1 MKRNRKGFSLV
12 ELIVVLVIMAIIAAL
27 CAPNISAYVQAA
39 KVQNYQTVANN
50 LADELQTQL
59 PQSRYWNWD
68 EVQRNAYGILC
79 ADAGR
84 CVTLDTEK
92 STDNQKVYQ
101 ITGASS
107 DANAVFTVSLTYHDA
122 VKTSQKVDIAVSCD
136 GYAAVQSV
144 QECNLVLKTNYT
156 DASLYQEI
164 SMPNPNRDESGWKPM
179 KNMGGLYGYW
189 KTFNAA
195 NREHNFGQPFDTND
209 NSFYLNLTDYPAG
222 TVEQVMFTMQ
232 RYQVTQNRKE
242 LGYFDDDTKKWT
254 LAPNKELNEGDSYT
268 TNHYHYL
275 DDDKPAGQ
283 YAYVYS
289 QIGYYDENNN
299 WHIVNNYK
307 AGDVYTASVGKD
319 TGFDR
324 TGNTRTVI
332 GYYDVN
338 HNWKKADNY
347 QVGDTVDVYY
357 AKNVYGEE
365 VEYTGDVYQ
374 NSNGEYYANI
384 ETWYWSWMILTGGNP
399 DKSLVLKSYI
409 CEDRV
414 VYSWWENGE
423 EKMEDIIQKDYV
435 CKERF
440 FAIENNVTRE
450 VKSVSHTYTISAKYY
465 DDYTVVYPIMQW
477 EKAAGTGEQDSLRT
491 VEDCSLIEIYVG
503 NNVWVKYTDVFNV
516 DDNHTFKNTDAAKA
530 YKEYYTTDQT
540 IQDGPKSGGASF
552 TWERGLVSNTDIKYR
567 MSLPDSTRG
576 WLYLNGAVIG
586 NKILHIQPK
595 IDDNLQVYV
604 NYHRDLSTY
613 DINPKL
619 MATESGDVNNNNYKK
634 LWIDIS
640 NCGYCVGNVLKITL
654 RNVDIDNIVKNL
666 SKVQIKMST
675 PNKQHEEG
683 ASNFAYT
690 AYGQDWIN
698 KHTDLSGNITPTYD
712 FPIEG
717 LGVTLPSSDV
727 YSITV
732 PEGKKD
738 TLEIRIKATWMMYP
752 YLWIYFPYAKDNFSF
767 DSHIDMEWE
776 SGGSSSGNPITTSIP
791 MLTLNGDSTYTN
803 ITLDWT
809 KCDYITNAGEVGV
822 KFVKYPSTLNYDVY
836 SKDYTLLAPD
846 QNLKTFM
853 MNSNSAVT
861 SAASADKIVNL
872 YCKGV
877 SPEEI
882 QCEIVAPKN
891 TATTTT
897 TTTTTPLPPETET
910 TAKTTTSKTTAA
922 TTTTTATTAT
932 TTTTTTATTTTTT
945 TTTAATTSTAATTAT
960 TATAATTTAETTA
973 SSTATATTSATETTA
988 ATTTTSTTTS
998 TTISTTATTVTTSTS
1013 ATETSG
1019 GVVTSVIENASYD
1032 REITIPNYKNIIAID
1047 VDFENANN
1055 GGGQYI
1061 ISNND
1066 SDAER
1071 KDYHINKNQLNLHI
1085 DVPGSDNGIV
1095 MYSKFKLTHWG
1106 DGNIKSITFVYRDTV
1121 PLEWLVD
1128 DGYTVQSKNEMAT
1141 LNSNYEFTIT
1151 WNKDTKNIP
1160 AVVANCDVIS
1170 PKSST
1175 ESTATYSVPI
1185 SQKTRIS
1192 VVNGSAVTLDN
1203 VAFGEGIDLTQY
1215 NFESIY
1221 AVEIQVGDFTSTR
1234 GSFGGA
1240 IYEGGWENRKSIS
1253 LSPSDWNDSLKVD
1266 YTVARNR
1273 LTIDG
1278 WNASLKKVV
1287 LYFNRPS
1294 AATAEQIVIHKMMRN
1309 DPVSMFLVNSSEHQ
1323 TVTSTT
1329 TLQTTA
1335 PQTTTT
1341 TTTTTTAPPIAASEN
1356 GKNVGLD
1363 ESSAAGCNITF
1374 SDPLFND
1381 SGVCYFTITPKAGY
1395 TLSDSYTVKV
1405 GTEVLSAKNNYNAKT
1420 GQWFFWS
1427 NKIMTDY
1434 TIHVEGVS
1442 PAA

>member
-107 DANAVFTVSLTYHDA
+107 DANAVFTVTLTYHDA

-156 DASLYQEI
+156 DASAYEKVSLGSTTITTTDRNTWKSLNDDRVKVVKGNDGDDCWNYWLKKK
-164 SMPNPNRDESGWKPM
+164 SGWSPETYVYEHPEWKDYDYTM
-179 KNMGGLYGYW
+179 EGVTYQDYGVVV
-189 KTFNAA
+189 NV
-195 NREHNFGQPFDTND
+195 
-209 NSFYLNLTDYPAG
+209 TDYPVNMVSELIFNMDRYHSVDHWVSVSGKSQVYHFTPIYPCVQANG
-222 TVEQVMFTMQ
+222 GMAINTPYTVCGDGDKDKLTGDLRFANV
-232 RYQVTQNRKE
+232 YVW
-242 LGYFDDDTKKWT
+242 LGDVDIDNASDDQLNDKSNWGKYNDIFNDNFFIRSDTESAQKYIKK
-254 LAPNKELNEGDSYT
+254 Y
-268 TNHYHYL
+268 
-275 DDDKPAGQ
+275 DDKN
-283 YAYVYS
+283 V
-289 QIGYYDENNN
+289 GYYSENTNLE
-299 WHIVNNYK
+299 HQVSVTYK
-307 AGDVYTASVGKD
+307 VILKD
-319 TGFDR
+319 
-324 TGNTRTVI
+324 
-332 GYYDVN
+332 
-338 HNWKKADNY
+338 
-347 QVGDTVDVYY
+347 
-357 AKNVYGEE
+357 
-365 VEYTGDVYQ
+365 
-374 NSNGEYYANI
+374 
-384 ETWYWSWMILTGGNP
+384 
-399 DKSLVLKSYI
+399 
-409 CEDRV
+409 
-414 VYSWWENGE
+414 
-423 EKMEDIIQKDYV
+423 
-435 CKERF
+435 
-440 FAIENNVTRE
+440 
-450 VKSVSHTYTISAKYY
+450 
-465 DDYTVVYPIMQW
+465 
-477 EKAAGTGEQDSLRT
+477 
-491 VEDCSLIEIYVG
+491 
-503 NNVWVKYTDVFNV
+503 
-516 DDNHTFKNTDAAKA
+516 
-530 YKEYYTTDQT
+530 
-540 IQDGPKSGGASF
+540 
-552 TWERGLVSNTDIKYR
+552 
-567 MSLPDSTRG
+567 
-576 WLYLNGAVIG
+576 
-586 NKILHIQPK
+586 PK
-595 IDDNLQVYV
+595 IDSTDIDKN
-604 NYHRDLSTY
+604 DLSTY
-613 DINPKL
+613 ENISCRGGIAVWGVECYNESKKDFLTKYSGKTKYKVKVHTRFPEYIEDLNTIIDEVKKPYPNQASGEKKYYYDTRNL
-619 MATESGDVNNNNYKK
+619 ESIGSNKWKDSYGNIVEVVNLNSEITEDAGARNLIHVFFYRDNREIVRNSAGQYYYFGNNNTVSDEQVQLTQEERNALDLLFSYLDCNRHGTFIIDMANSGYSVGDVISITFSNLNDVDEFINYAGRADPFITCLTKK
-634 LWIDIS
+634 IYDE
-640 NCGYCVGNVLKITL
+640 
-654 RNVDIDNIVKNL
+654 
-666 SKVQIKMST
+666 SKVSGSYGSYYKMGNSYYDNPDLIETGKGKICRKDDHTAIVYIPFSWSDWQYIKV
-675 PNKQHEEG
+675 E
-683 ASNFAYT
+683 Y
-690 AYGQDWIN
+690 YGVSKDFE
-698 KHTDLSGNITPTYD
+698 LSGNCDISWSKKNSTTTTTTDITD
-712 FPIEG
+712 F
-717 LGVTLPSSDV
+717 
-727 YSITV
+727 
-732 PEGKKD
+732 
-738 TLEIRIKATWMMYP
+738 A
-752 YLWIYFPYAKDNFSF
+752 
-767 DSHIDMEWE
+767 
-776 SGGSSSGNPITTSIP
+776 P
-791 MLTLNGDSTYTN
+791 MLTLNGDSIYTN

-836 SKDYTLLAPD
+836 SKDYTLLASD

-853 MNSNSAVT
+853 MNSNRAVT
-861 SAASADKIVNL
+861 SAASADKIVHL

-988 ATTTTSTTTS
+988 ATTTTSATTS
-998 TTISTTATTVTTSTS
+998 TTISTTATTATTSTS

-1019 GVVTSVIENASYD
+1019 GVVTSVIENASYNQ
-1032 REITIPNYKNIIAID
+1032 EITIPNYKNIIAID
-1047 VDFENANN
+1047 VVFENANN
-1055 GGGQYI
+1055 GGGEYI
-1061 ISNND
+1061 IYNND
-1066 SDAER
+1066 SDAVRES
-1071 KDYHINKNQLNLHI
+1071 YYINKNQLNLHI

-1203 VAFGEGIDLTQY
+1203 VAFSQGIDLTQY

-1341 TTTTTTAPPIAASEN
+1341 TTTTTTAPPIAASGN

>member
-84 CVTLDTEK
+84 GVTLDTEK

-107 DANAVFTVSLTYHDA
+107 DANAVFTVTLTYHDA

-156 DASLYQEI
+156 DASAYAMSSTTITTTETKGWGNLDDRVNTKSYWEEWGKTH
-164 SMPNPNRDESGWKPM
+164 PENDFTKDATWSGWWTP
-179 KNMGGLYGYW
+179 
-189 KTFNAA
+189 
-195 NREHNFGQPFDTND
+195 DTTIV
-209 NSFYLNLTDYPAG
+209 NLTDYVSNSCKFVQFDMPY
-222 TVEQVMFTMQ
+222 FC
-232 RYQVTQNRKE
+232 
-242 LGYFDDDTKKWT
+242 GYHQT
-254 LAPNKELNEGDSYT
+254 
-268 TNHYHYL
+268 
-275 DDDKPAGQ
+275 
-283 YAYVYS
+283 
-289 QIGYYDENNN
+289 
-299 WHIVNNYK
+299 
-307 AGDVYTASVGKD
+307 
-319 TGFDR
+319 
-324 TGNTRTVI
+324 
-332 GYYDVN
+332 
-338 HNWKKADNY
+338 
-347 QVGDTVDVYY
+347 
-357 AKNVYGEE
+357 
-365 VEYTGDVYQ
+365 
-374 NSNGEYYANI
+374 NGEYAGSYAFPSMYSLNGAGDGAQYAVTSYSDGS
-384 ETWYWSWMILTGGNP
+384 ESTWEKIYIYIGDDNNTEDLNFIDKDADGNEIYDSAAMYDHGWVKYSDIFANGRGNFRTDGNP
-399 DKSLVLKSYI
+399 DY
-409 CEDRV
+409 
-414 VYSWWENGE
+414 
-423 EKMEDIIQKDYV
+423 
-435 CKERF
+435 
-440 FAIENNVTRE
+440 
-450 VKSVSHTYTISAKYY
+450 ISAFQNKY
-465 DDYTVVYPIMQW
+465 DSSITVNP
-477 EKAAGTGEQDSLRT
+477 DST
-491 VEDCSLIEIYVG
+491 FV
-503 NNVWVKYTDVFNV
+503 NNTK
-516 DDNHTFKNTDAAKA
+516 
-530 YKEYYTTDQT
+530 
-540 IQDGPKSGGASF
+540 
-552 TWERGLVSNTDIKYR
+552 IKYR
-567 MSLPDSTRG
+567 VLLRTNSGEESSRG
-576 WLYLNGAVIG
+576 WLYVEGTYAGIGKKCSPEKKNFLVYANNGSQLNDFSDRYEVDKQSWNTSIYMDVSKCGYSVG
-586 NKILHIQPK
+586 NQLSITIHNVDADKLIDSMENGRAGDVSVGQNKSYDGYDGVKYGSIQPK
-595 IDDNLQVYV
+595 SFIYGKPENGGNYWAEKPDASDN
-604 NYHRDLSTY
+604 ST
-613 DINPKL
+613 
-619 MATESGDVNNNNYKK
+619 A
-634 LWIDIS
+634 
-640 NCGYCVGNVLKITL
+640 
-654 RNVDIDNIVKNL
+654 RIVI
-666 SKVQIKMST
+666 VM
-675 PNKQHEEG
+675 
-683 ASNFAYT
+683 
-690 AYGQDWIN
+690 
-698 KHTDLSGNITPTYD
+698 TY
-712 FPIEG
+712 
-717 LGVTLPSSDV
+717 S
-727 YSITV
+727 
-732 PEGKKD
+732 
-738 TLEIRIKATWMMYP
+738 RYP
-752 YLWIYFPYAKDNFSF
+752 YLKLEFLSSF
-767 DSHIDMEWE
+767 WTSGATSTDVDISLKMDY
-776 SGGSSSGNPITTSIP
+776 SGGNSSESTIDSYTP

-861 SAASADKIVNL
+861 SAASADKIVHL

-897 TTTTTPLPPETET
+897 TTTPPPPETET

-922 TTTTTATTAT
+922 TTTTTATTATTTT

-973 SSTATATTSATETTA
+973 SSTATTTTSATETTA
-988 ATTTTSTTTS
+988 ATTTTSATTS
-998 TTISTTATTVTTSTS
+998 TTISTTATTATTSTS

-1019 GVVTSVIENASYD
+1019 GVVTSVIENASYNQ
-1032 REITIPNYKNIIAID
+1032 EITIPNYKNIIAID
-1047 VDFENANN
+1047 VVFENANN
-1055 GGGQYI
+1055 GGGEYI
-1061 ISNND
+1061 IYNND
-1066 SDAER
+1066 SDAVRES
-1071 KDYHINKNQLNLHI
+1071 YYINKNQLNLHI

-1341 TTTTTTAPPIAASEN
+1341 TTTTTTTPPIAASEN